1 MEIVSI
7 DIRLKDMSYR
17 LKQAFVN
24 SVFGGFTVSSTK
36 ITSFATNA
44 SGARISVGQT
54 TTKVVK
60 SSVGTN
66 QQKTPIV
73 QQPDD
78 SDEGF

>member
-24 SVFGGFTVSSTK
+24 SVFGGYTVTSTK

-44 SGARISVGQT
+44 AGAGISVSQF
-54 TTKVVK
+54 KK
-60 SSVGTN
+60 NIQSSAGTS
-66 QQKTPIV
+66 QKTPIV

-78 SDEGF
+78 SDEDF